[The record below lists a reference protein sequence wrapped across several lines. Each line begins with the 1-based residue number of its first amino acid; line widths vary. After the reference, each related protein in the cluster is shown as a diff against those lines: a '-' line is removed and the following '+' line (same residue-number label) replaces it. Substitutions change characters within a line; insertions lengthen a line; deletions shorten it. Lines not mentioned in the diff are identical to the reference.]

1 MITPRQLAAYLCG
14 TQAPKIE
21 EYIDSQLR
29 TGRLR
34 VDIPRSGWAQSDVD
48 YVLDRYRAEG
58 WYIQTV
64 PGAWIFSSEPSR

>member
-1 MITPRQLAAYLCG
+1 MITPRQLTAYLCG
-14 TQAPKIE
+14 IQAPKIE

-58 WYIQTV
+58 WYIKTV
-64 PGAWIFSSEPSR
+64 PGAWIFSSETS